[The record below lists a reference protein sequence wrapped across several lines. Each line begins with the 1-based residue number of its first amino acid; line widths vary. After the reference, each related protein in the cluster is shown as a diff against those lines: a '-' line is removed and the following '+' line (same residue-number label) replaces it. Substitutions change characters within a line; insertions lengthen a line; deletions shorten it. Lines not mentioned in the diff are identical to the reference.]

1 MSALFSVSAT
11 ACLCLAGVF
20 FCCDAEAAGRLS
32 FRGAVVIPT
41 CPVTVS
47 AQSLQGVQLRYRCGS
62 PDANVGTSRNF
73 ALHVIHIDGA
83 TDDKV
88 LRYFHTYMRAS
99 RADAVDPLLVIQT
112 YE

>member
-1 MSALFSVSAT
+1 MSALFSVLAT

-20 FCCDAEAAGRLS
+20 FSCDAQAAGRLS
-32 FRGAVVIPT
+32 FTGAVVTPT

-47 AQSLQGVQLRYRCGS
+47 VQALQNLQLHHRCGS
-62 PDANVGTSRNF
+62 PDASVGASRNF
-73 ALHVIHIDGA
+73 ALDVVHIDGT

-88 LRYFHTYMRAS
+88 LRYFHTYIRAS
-99 RADAVDPLLVIQT
+99 RADAVDPLLVTQT